1 MIQDPSLSQWE
12 KPTFTA
18 CSWSSSRE
26 TPRLLPDE
34 VHLWLVRL
42 EAKDLGLEDLRE
54 TLSKDEQTKARRFRF
69 ERHRRRYVACRGIL
83 RKLIGGYLRQEPS
96 HIRFRYEPKGKP
108 VLDQGST
115 EGLQFN
121 LSHSEGVALL
131 ALTRHREIG
140 VDVEFV
146 RPISDTKQIA
156 ERFFSKHERAD
167 LRSLASEDQT
177 AAFFNCWTR
186 KEAYLKALGEGISRG
201 LDQFC
206 VSLVPG
212 KPATLLSVQWDPKEV
227 ERWSMLSL
235 RPTPDYI
242 AALVVEGKDWKP
254 RYWQWTG

>member
-1 MIQDPSLSQWE
+1 MTS
-12 KPTFTA
+12 TT
-18 CSWSSSRE
+18 WSTPQE
-26 TPRLLPDE
+26 TPRLFPDE

-42 EAKDLGLEDLRE
+42 EGQHLDLQDLRE
-54 TLSKDEQTKARRFRF
+54 TLSKDEQSKANRFHF
-69 ERHRRRYVACRGIL
+69 ERHRRRYVVCRGIL

-96 HIRFRYEPKGKP
+96 YIRFQYEPMGKP
-108 VLDQGST
+108 VLDKGSG

-140 VDVEFV
+140 VDVEFL
-146 RPISDTKQIA
+146 RPISDATQIA
-156 ERFFSKHERAD
+156 ERFFSDHECAD
-167 LRSLASEDQT
+167 LRGLASQDQI

-186 KEAYLKALGEGISRG
+186 KEAYLKARGEGISRG

-206 VSLVPG
+206 VSLVPQE
-212 KPATLLSVQWDPKEV
+212 PARLLRVQWDPKEV

-235 RPTPDYI
+235 KPTPDYI

-254 RYWQWTG
+254 RYWRWTG